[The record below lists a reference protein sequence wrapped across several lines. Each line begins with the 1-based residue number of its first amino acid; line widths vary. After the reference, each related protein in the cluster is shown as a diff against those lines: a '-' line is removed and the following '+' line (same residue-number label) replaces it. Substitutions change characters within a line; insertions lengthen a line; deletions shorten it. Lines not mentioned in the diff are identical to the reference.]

1 MTFTETSKGIWE
13 STEQAYTAAML
24 NCDRQPIGIKESAAR
39 IVEADKNGKVVYRL
53 YVAHL
58 GGYRF
63 EKSFKT
69 LDKAINY
76 MNK

>member
-1 MTFTETSKGIWE
+1 MNFTETSKGIWE
-13 STEQAYTAAML
+13 SNEQAYTAAML
-24 NCDRQPIGIKESAAR
+24 NHDGQPVGIKEAAAR
-39 IVEADKNGKVVYRL
+39 IVEGDKNGKTVYRL

-69 LDKAINY
+69 LAKAINY
-76 MNK
+76 MN